1 MERPILLWMTSRS
14 RSSMVSAIFAAHGI
28 FWGDRQV
35 QSAGY
40 DTYENQKLKKLQ
52 SEFNPSWGR
61 PHLRAVD
68 ADDEVFKQFQKKIK
82 YIIPPDQRW
91 SMKTGVEYYPAYRGL
106 NPFNIFITRKP
117 EDVANSL
124 CQKRPGSKY
133 EDALEA
139 VLWRFD
145 YMKRIA
151 EEDGGVFVDT
161 DVIKS
166 GDYSQIKKAIE
177 YCGITFNENATRN
190 AIK

>member
-1 MERPILLWMTSRS
+1 MEKPILLWMTSRS

-40 DTYENQKLKKLQ
+40 DTYENQKIKQIQ
-52 SEFNPSWGR
+52 SDFKPLWGR
-61 PHLRAVD
+61 PHLRPVN
-68 ADDEVFKQFQKKIK
+68 ADPAVFKQFQNKIES
-82 YIIPPDQRW
+82 IIPSNQRW
-91 SMKTGVEYYPAYRGL
+91 SMKTGVEYYPAYRSL
-106 NPFNIFITRKP
+106 NPFNIFIIRKP

-124 CQKRPGSKY
+124 CEKRISTKY
-133 EDALEA
+133 KEALEA

-145 YMKRIA
+145 YMKQIA

-161 DVIKS
+161 DLIKT
-166 GDYSQIKKAIE
+166 GDYSQIKEAIE
-177 YCGITFNENATRN
+177 YCGITFDENATRK